1 MAVTAR
7 TSLRVRTGTGVML
20 AWVAI
25 AVAAVAV
32 RANPPPP
39 DEAPPS
45 LAERAKAVLADHCPD
60 CRDRYGEGAALD
72 LRALADDPGL
82 ITPRYPDASPA
93 YQRFLAPSQDA
104 EGEKEG
110 EAPSSAEIETVRD
123 WIEALPARSE
133 ACQRRTPVAPDDVTA
148 LMGRWNTLVGGN
160 GAAATA
166 FVSLAHLWN
175 ACVPVER
182 MMELRV
188 AAATLLGVLMRR
200 REGLHVETL
209 GEASALLAVSP
220 GEQALEDSGW
230 DRLTADAPRLVN
242 GTVPAD
248 WLAARVLAR
257 RNAPEGDANPTAHVR
272 FDGAVERAVEALARF
287 WTRDVDLVR
296 AAAERGV
303 SPRDLKRTLA
313 ETDDHLRVP
322 AQRLIYGALP
332 REAWQRLSSA
342 LDGAPADNIQ
352 ARATQDTGTHASLD
366 VMLWPDKTFYRPRDL
381 VTFNVRVEKAC
392 HLTLIDVDAQGQAIV
407 LFPND
412 IEQDN
417 LIAPGL
423 TVKVP
428 GHGAEYQFRFD
439 KAGVETVVAVCQR
452 HARRLAGLAF
462 DYERQR
468 FTILGDW
475 RTFLRTAPEREKK
488 IREKRAVEEARRKRR
503 RRKPLPPEPPPVA
516 PNGPPLEGRAAIAVT
531 VDLGGRAPS
540 EISD

>member
-1 MAVTAR
+1 MADTAK
-7 TSLRVRTGTGVML
+7 TNVRVRTGAGVVL
-20 AWVAI
+20 AWVAM
-25 AVAAVAV
+25 AVAAAAV
-32 RANPPPP
+32 RADPPPP
-39 DEAPPS
+39 NEAPPS
-45 LAERAKAVLADHCPD
+45 LAERAKAVLAVHCQE
-60 CRDRYGEGAALD
+60 CRDRYGDGVTLN

-82 ITPRYPDASPA
+82 IAPRHPDASPA
-93 YQRFLAPSQDA
+93 YQRLFAPSQDA

-110 EAPSSAEIETVRD
+110 AAPSSAEIETVRD
-123 WIEALPARSE
+123 WIEALPARSQ
-133 ACQRRTPVAPDDVTA
+133 ACKSRTAVAPGDVTA
-148 LMGRWNTLVGGN
+148 LISRWNALVGGS

-166 FVSLAHLWN
+166 FVSLTHLWN
-175 ACVPVER
+175 ACVPVEQ

-188 AAATLLGVLMRR
+188 VTATLLGVLMRR

-220 GEQALEDSGW
+220 GEEAFKDSGW
-230 DRLTADAPRLVN
+230 DRLTADAPRLVD
-242 GTVPAD
+242 GAVPAD
-248 WLAARVLAR
+248 WLAARILAR
-257 RNAPEGDANPTAHVR
+257 RKAPEGGANPTSHVR
-272 FDGAVERAVEALARF
+272 FDGAVERAVEALARL
-287 WTRDVDLVR
+287 WTRDVDLGR

-313 ETDDHLRVP
+313 EADGNLRVP

-332 REAWQRLSSA
+332 REGWQRLSAA
-342 LDGAPADNIQ
+342 LDGAAAENIETRPQ
-352 ARATQDTGTHASLD
+352 GPGSNASLD
-366 VMLWPDKTFYRPRDL
+366 VVLWPDKTFYRPRDL
-381 VTFNVRVEKAC
+381 VSFNVRVEKAC
-392 HLTLIDVDAQGQAIV
+392 HLTLIDVDAEGQAIV
-407 LFPND
+407 LFPNE

-428 GHGAEYQFRFD
+428 GHDAEYQFRFD
-439 KAGVETVVAVCQR
+439 KAGVETVIAVCQR
-452 HARRLAGLAF
+452 HARRLPGLAY

-488 IREKRAVEEARRKRR
+488 IREKRAAEEARRKRR

-516 PNGPPLEGRAAIAVT
+516 PNGPPLEGRAAIAIT
-531 VDLGGRAPS
+531 VDLGGRASS